1 VDYIICQGRINN
13 CGLKEMGKN
22 DKNKKYSGSS
32 EFIKIIDLAVHEGAD
47 SITIEYDD
55 GLEVCNWIGN
65 AGIAD
70 VFVDRDFEKE
80 LIGYIFEA
88 AKLENKQKG
97 SIVVELHR
105 IEYTINVEE
114 YNHFGE
120 SAFKLTFKKEI

>member
-1 VDYIICQGRINN
+1 MN
-13 CGLKEMGKN
+13 KN

-65 AGIAD
+65 TGIAD
-70 VFVDRDFEKE
+70 VFVDRDFDKE
-80 LIGYIFEA
+80 LIGYIIEA
-88 AKLENKQKG
+88 AKLENKPKG
-97 SIVVELHR
+97 SIVVELHG

-120 SAFKLTFKKEI
+120 SAFKLTFKKENG